1 MGKELE
7 YRKILSE
14 IHKSGEL
21 LEEASDKITVTNKKT
36 GNTYGVSKSHY
47 KANSDKYEVAG
58 KKGFGSSFP
67 RRFPWYEEGG
77 FGEPAKEVPV
87 KGKVGKPADASGRMP
102 SDISYGDKHD
112 YDEAEDWGHVMSDL
126 LDLAGV
132 PKKPADAS
140 GSTDV
145 ADMSKVEAPEA
156 EELSSGD
163 KDAMHELNLFLDNT
177 EPLHNQMLSIQK
189 NLERKVKRGVYD
201 PDKAW
206 KLWLYWVDAGAKKYS
221 EDFSTGKDHRKIF
234 PTKLRKALAKQIADE
249 WHAEHLDELEGEAPQ
264 EKGESQ
270 SDDLWANLEGDAS
283 RDEGRTGRPD
293 LDREIDREDDEE
305 RQDREEFERFL

>member
-14 IHKSGEL
+14 IHKSGGL

-58 KKGFGSSFP
+58 DKGK
-67 RRFPWYEEGG
+67 GG

-87 KGKVGKPADASGRMP
+87 KGKVG
-102 SDISYGDKHD
+102 
-112 YDEAEDWGHVMSDL
+112 
-126 LDLAGV
+126 
-132 PKKPADAS
+132 KPADAS